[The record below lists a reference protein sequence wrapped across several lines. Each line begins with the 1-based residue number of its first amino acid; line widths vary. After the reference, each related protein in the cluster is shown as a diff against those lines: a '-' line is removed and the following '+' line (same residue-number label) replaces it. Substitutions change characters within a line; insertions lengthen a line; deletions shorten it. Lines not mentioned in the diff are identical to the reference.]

1 VSKYEGKVEG
11 NPTDD
16 AIYYRD
22 GASLP
27 SAGYLIRKARQEMF
41 SLFMRAYQPTSS
53 MSVLDL
59 GVSDEENSEA
69 NILEKN
75 YPFQNK
81 LTCAGLGDG
90 RLVLSSYPG
99 IEYIKIFAG
108 RSLPFKD
115 GAFDIVYSNA
125 VLEHVGGAE
134 GRRHFLKEA
143 LRIGRSVFITV
154 PNRWFPIEHHTGIPF
169 VHFNKRIFRSVL
181 RRTRLRHW
189 SEPNNLEFL
198 DKRSLLQEWPGKRA
212 PKVAYTGIKL
222 GPFSSNIAVFG
233 E

>member
-1 VSKYEGKVEG
+1 MSKLVEEVG
-11 NPTDD
+11 DANID

-27 SAGYLIRKARQEMF
+27 AAGYLIRKAREEMF
-41 SLFMRAYQPTSS
+41 SLFMAEFQPTSS
-53 MSVLDL
+53 TSVLDL

-69 NILEKN
+69 NILEKH
-75 YPFQNK
+75 YPFQNQ
-81 LTCAGLGDG
+81 LTCAGLGNG

-108 RSLPFKD
+108 RLLPFRD

-125 VLEHVGGAE
+125 VLEHVGGQE
-134 GRRHFLKEA
+134 ERRHFIQEA

-154 PNRWFPIEHHTGIPF
+154 PNRWFPIEHHTGIPLM
-169 VHFNKRIFRSVL
+169 HFNRHFFRSVL
-181 RRTRLRHW
+181 RRTRLKHW
-189 SEPNNLEFL
+189 TEPRNLEFL
-198 DKRSLLQEWPGKRA
+198 DKRLLLDEWPGKRT
-212 PKVAYTGIKL
+212 PKAAYTGIKL
-222 GPFSSNIAVFG
+222 GPFSSNIAIFG